1 MPKAAPRVEKIP
13 PYLFARIDKKKSE
26 VRSRGVDLIDFSIG
40 DPDIPTPA
48 NIVRKAQEAVANP
61 RNHQYPSYEGMP
73 EFRKAAATWYEKR
86 FGIALDPDKEVV
98 ALIGS
103 KEGIFHLPWAYLAEG
118 DVSLIPSPGY
128 PVYKVTTLLTG
139 GTPYFMPLR
148 EENDFCPDLDAIPAD
163 AKSKA
168 KICFLNYPNNPT
180 GAHGN
185 DELYE
190 KALAM
195 AKKDDILICHDAAY
209 SEVTYDGHIA
219 KSILE
224 FDRDKKY
231 SIEFHSLSKT
241 YCMTGWRIGFAVGNA
256 EAVQNLGKLKTN
268 IDSGVFQAVQ
278 EAGIEA
284 LTGNQDSV
292 EAMKKTFAQRRDLVV
307 EGLKSIGI
315 NVTSPKA
322 TFYIWAHVP
331 KGYTSAEFAEMLIEK
346 VGVVVTPGSGF
357 GDEGEGYFRISITT
371 DSGRIKAAIERL
383 KSLQL

>member
-13 PYLFARIDKKKSE
+13 PYLFARIDKKKNE
-26 VRSRGVDLIDFSIG
+26 ARSRGIDLLDFSIG

-48 NIVRKAQEAVANP
+48 NIVRRMQEAVTDP

-73 EFRKAAATWYEKR
+73 AFRKAAAEWFEKR
-86 FGIALDPDKEVV
+86 FGVALDPDKEVV

-118 DVSLIPSPGY
+118 DVALIPSPGY
-128 PVYKVTTLLTG
+128 PVYKVTTLLAG
-139 GTPYFMPLR
+139 GTPYFMPLK
-148 EENDFCPDLDAIPAD
+148 EENGFYPDLDAIPED
-163 AKSKA
+163 VKEKA
-168 KICFLNYPNNPT
+168 KICFVNYPNNPT
-180 GAHGN
+180 GAHG
-185 DELYE
+185 DDGLYE
-190 KALAM
+190 RVVDLA
-195 AKKDDILICHDAAY
+195 AKKDILICHDAAY
-209 SEVTYDGHIA
+209 SEVTYDGYRA
-219 KSILE
+219 RSILE
-224 FDRDKKY
+224 FDRDKRY

-241 YCMTGWRIGFAVGNA
+241 YCMTGWRIGFAVGNS

-292 EAMKKTFAQRRDLVV
+292 EAMKAIFARRRDLVV
-307 EGLKSIGI
+307 DGLNSIGI
-315 NVTSPKA
+315 NVGRPKA

-331 KGYTSAEFAEMLIEK
+331 KGYTSADFAEMLIEK

-371 DSGRIKAAIERL
+371 DDDRIRAAIERL
-383 KSLQL
+383 RGLRI